1 MTVSVLLTCALRPF
15 WLPMAAF
22 VAQKRLANG
31 EVWSSLR
38 PTLSRRSAK
47 HRHVEK
53 KDDAEGERSECSA
66 DLAASIL

>member
-1 MTVSVLLTCALRPF
+1 MTVSVLLVCALRPF

-38 PTLSRRSAK
+38 PTRSRRGSAK
-47 HRHVEK
+47 HVEK
-53 KDDAEGERSECSA
+53 KDDAEGERSNA
-66 DLAASIL
+66 AQTWLLARVL